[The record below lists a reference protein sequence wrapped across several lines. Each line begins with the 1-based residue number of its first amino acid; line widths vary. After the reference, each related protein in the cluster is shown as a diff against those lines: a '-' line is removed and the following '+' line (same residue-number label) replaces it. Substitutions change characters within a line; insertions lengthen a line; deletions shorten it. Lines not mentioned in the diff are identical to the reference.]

1 MWSRRFLIG
10 CGAVFLV
17 GLMLICTFSIGVV
30 TGQHGTVRA
39 LSTRASQGT
48 ASNFPVP
55 IGGTPNIIGTIQR
68 YGDNTLTLN
77 TAQGSRTI
85 TINPQTIVR
94 RENDPAQFSDL
105 RPGVVVAV
113 WGDPGDNG
121 RTLMARAIV
130 IVTQK

>member
-17 GLMLICTFSIGVV
+17 ALLLIAAFSLGVV
-30 TGQHGTVRA
+30 AGQQGTVRA
-39 LSTRASQGT
+39 ISTRASQGT
-48 ASNFPVP
+48 ASGFPLP
-55 IGGTPNIIGTIQR
+55 IGGTPNTIGTIQR

-94 RENDPAQFSDL
+94 RESEPAQFADL
-105 RPGVVVAV
+105 RPGVAVAV

-121 RTLMARAIV
+121 RVLVARVIV
-130 IVTQK
+130 IVVQK